1 MQNQYFIVKYCFLL
15 LLFITFEKHLKK
27 LQMKKTSK
35 KIIQSILFQHFIFWS
50 VFIFSFYL
58 LIFGLEGFS
67 LQKFTPTRTL
77 STFLTIF
84 YISIAVYINL
94 LILIPYFLKRKK
106 YISFG
111 LLQIINIVFIIT
123 LNLFSSL
130 LLEKANISEVNIFNE
145 FIYEAI
151 LISLFISITTFL
163 KLLRDWINFQED
175 SIKFK
180 ETQRQKLEAEL
191 KLLRGQINP
200 HFLFNTLNNLYALS
214 LDKSD
219 KTPNL
224 ILKLSDLMRYMLYDC
239 RDSYVLIDKEISF
252 IKNYLELE
260 KIRIGEKANVE
271 MKVNGSTGLQ
281 QIAPLLFIPFI
292 ENAFKHGCN
301 RQLNHSFIKINFD
314 IEKQG
319 VIKFCIENTKED
331 KDYLKDTK
339 YSGIGIENV
348 KKRLILLYPEKHS
361 LKISDNQNVFKVE
374 LIIEL

>member
-1 MQNQYFIVKYCFLL
+1 
-15 LLFITFEKHLKK
+15 
-27 LQMKKTSK
+27 MKKTSK
-35 KIIQSILFQHFIFWS
+35 RIIQSILFQHFIFWS

-67 LQKFTPTRTL
+67 LKNFTPTRTL

-84 YISIAVYINL
+84 YIAIAVYINL
-94 LILIPYFLKRKK
+94 LVLIPYFLKRKK

-111 LLQIINIVFIIT
+111 LLQIVNIFVIIAFNIT
-123 LNLFSSL
+123 TSL
-130 LLEKANISEVNIFNE
+130 LIENASISQVNVFNE

-175 SIKFK
+175 AIKYK

-260 KIRIGEKANVE
+260 KIRIGEKANVD
-271 MKVNGSTGLQ
+271 MHVKGSTGLQ

-301 RQLNHSFIKINFD
+301 RQLNHSFIKIIFD
-314 IEKQG
+314 FEKQG
-319 VIKFCIENTKED
+319 VLKFSIENTKED
-331 KDYLKDTK
+331 KEYIKDKK

-348 KKRLILLYPEKHS
+348 KKRLTLLYPEKHS
-361 LKISDNQNVFKVE
+361 LKISDNQNIFKVE
-374 LIIEL
+374 LIIEP

>member
-1 MQNQYFIVKYCFLL
+1 
-15 LLFITFEKHLKK
+15 
-27 LQMKKTSK
+27 MKQTSK
-35 KIIQSILFQHFIFWS
+35 KIIQSILFQHIMFWGIF
-50 VFIFSFYL
+50 VFSFYL

-67 LQKFTPTRTL
+67 LKNFTLTRTL
-77 STFLTIF
+77 STFITIF

-111 LLQIINIVFIIT
+111 LLQILNIIFIIT

-130 LLEKANISEVNIFNE
+130 LIERASIKEVNVFNE

-151 LISLFISITTFL
+151 LISLFLSITTFL

-175 SIKFK
+175 SLNFK

-260 KIRIGEKANVE
+260 KIRIGEKANVD

-292 ENAFKHGCN
+292 ENAFKHGTN
-301 RQLNHSFIKINFD
+301 RQLNHSFIRIIFD
-314 IEKQG
+314 LEKQG
-319 VIKFCIENTKED
+319 VIKFSIENSKED
-331 KDYLKDTK
+331 KEYLKDKK

-348 KKRLILLYPEKHS
+348 KKRLTLLYPEKHS

-374 LIIEL
+374 LILEP

>member
-1 MQNQYFIVKYCFLL
+1 
-15 LLFITFEKHLKK
+15 
-27 LQMKKTSK
+27 MKKTSK

-130 LLEKANISEVNIFNE
+130 LIENANISEVNIFNE

-260 KIRIGEKANVE
+260 KIRIGDKANVE

-319 VIKFCIENTKED
+319 VIKFCIENTKEE

>member
-1 MQNQYFIVKYCFLL
+1 
-15 LLFITFEKHLKK
+15 
-27 LQMKKTSK
+27 MKKTSK
-35 KIIQSILFQHFIFWS
+35 KIIKSIIFQHLLFWG

-67 LQKFTPTRTL
+67 MRSFTPTRTL
-77 STFLTIF
+77 SAFITIF

-94 LILIPYFLKRKK
+94 LILIPLFLKRKK
-106 YISFG
+106 YISFA
-111 LLQIINIVFIIT
+111 LLQILNMIIIIT
-123 LNLFSSL
+123 LNLFTSL
-130 LLEKANISEVNIFNE
+130 LIEKASLSQVNVFNE
-145 FIYEAI
+145 FIYESI

-163 KLLRDWINFQED
+163 KLLRDWINYQDD

-219 KTPNL
+219 KTPDL
-224 ILKLSDLMRYMLYDC
+224 ILRLSDLMRYMLYDC
-239 RDSYVLIDKEISF
+239 RDSYVIIDKEISF

-260 KIRIGEKANVE
+260 KIRIGEKANIELNVIG
-271 MKVNGSTGLQ
+271 NTHSLQ
-281 QIAPLLFIPFI
+281 ISPLLFIPFI
-292 ENAFKHGCN
+292 ENAFKHGSN
-301 RQLNHSFIKINFD
+301 RQINHSFIKITFD
-314 IEKQG
+314 FEKQG
-319 VIKFCIENTKED
+319 FVKFVIENTKDD
-331 KDYLKDTK
+331 KEHLTDKK

-348 KKRLILLYPEKHS
+348 KKRLLLLYPEKYK
-361 LKISDNQNVFKVE
+361 LKIADNHTVFRVE

>member
-1 MQNQYFIVKYCFLL
+1 
-15 LLFITFEKHLKK
+15 
-27 LQMKKTSK
+27 MKKTSK

-67 LQKFTPTRTL
+67 LKNFTPTRTL

-84 YISIAVYINL
+84 YIAIAVYINL
-94 LILIPYFLKRKK
+94 LVLIPYFLKRKK

-111 LLQIINIVFIIT
+111 LLQI
-123 LNLFSSL
+123 
-130 LLEKANISEVNIFNE
+130 ANIIVIIAFNIATSLIIENASISQVNVFNE

-175 SIKFK
+175 AIKYK

-214 LDKSD
+214 LDKSE

-260 KIRIGEKANVE
+260 KIRIGEKANVD
-271 MKVNGSTGLQ
+271 MQVKGSTGLQ

-301 RQLNHSFIKINFD
+301 RQLNHSFIKIIFD
-314 IEKQG
+314 FEKQG
-319 VIKFCIENTKED
+319 VLKFSIENTKED
-331 KDYLKDTK
+331 KEYIKDKK

-348 KKRLILLYPEKHS
+348 KKRLTLLYPEKHS
-361 LKISDNQNVFKVE
+361 LKISDNQNIFKVE
-374 LIIEL
+374 LIIEP